1 MSVFSRVCL
10 GFTFL
15 LTALQVQ
22 ASIVLGGTR
31 IIYPSNQNE
40 VQITLKNKD
49 AYARYLVQSWVSNID
64 GSKAPFL
71 ITPPVYKLEE
81 NRQTLLHIVFT
92 GDKNKLPQDRESL
105 FLANTK
111 IISAMPE
118 VLEDRTTLQFAI
130 KARHK
135 VLCRKA
141 SLDKTNAPTAWD
153 IVKFHKETGELIEK
167 TATPFSI
174 SFSAQT
180 VSGKNHV
187 HTESN
192 AEIDDF

>member
-64 GSKAPFL
+64 GSKAPL
-71 ITPPVYKLEE
+71 SHYAS
-81 NRQTLLHIVFT
+81 
-92 GDKNKLPQDRESL
+92 SL
-105 FLANTK
+105 
-111 IISAMPE
+111 
-118 VLEDRTTLQFAI
+118 
-130 KARHK
+130 
-135 VLCRKA
+135 
-141 SLDKTNAPTAWD
+141 
-153 IVKFHKETGELIEK
+153 
-167 TATPFSI
+167 
-174 SFSAQT
+174 
-180 VSGKNHV
+180 
-187 HTESN
+187 
-192 AEIDDF
+192 

>member
-40 VQITLKNKD
+40 VQIALKNKD

-71 ITPPVYKLEE
+71 ITPPVYKL
-81 NRQTLLHIVFT
+81 RQRRERPLT
-92 GDKNKLPQDRESL
+92 GDFSTM
-105 FLANTK
+105 F
-111 IISAMPE
+111 
-118 VLEDRTTLQFAI
+118 
-130 KARHK
+130 
-135 VLCRKA
+135 
-141 SLDKTNAPTAWD
+141 TA
-153 IVKFHKETGELIEK
+153 
-167 TATPFSI
+167 
-174 SFSAQT
+174 
-180 VSGKNHV
+180 
-187 HTESN
+187 
-192 AEIDDF
+192 